1 MIIFYSKL
9 PLVFHCLLLLV
20 CYFGEAMSFEA
31 TSVSVFVLNAK
42 EGEIKAK
49 TNRSTTTCDFQ
60 KALCF
65 ELFFLIKT
73 LLTRK
78 EKTFYCKTILLWGR
92 NLSYGKRGAFGF

>member
-1 MIIFYSKL
+1 
-9 PLVFHCLLLLV
+9 
-20 CYFGEAMSFEA
+20 MSFEA